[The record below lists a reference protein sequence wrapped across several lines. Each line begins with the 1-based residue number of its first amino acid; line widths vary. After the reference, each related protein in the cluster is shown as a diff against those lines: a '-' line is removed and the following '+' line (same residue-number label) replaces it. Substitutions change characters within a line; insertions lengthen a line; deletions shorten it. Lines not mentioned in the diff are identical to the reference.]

1 MRKRGQ
7 ASSGSLKPVAHL
19 QGFGEPILGKL
30 LPARI
35 RPAKDCEITR
45 TYIVSNASRLLPET
59 FRKIIGSGP
68 DR

>member
-1 MRKRGQ
+1 MI
-7 ASSGSLKPVAHL
+7 
-19 QGFGEPILGKL
+19 GFGEPILDKL

>member
-1 MRKRGQ
+1 MAVCRRIHSPI
-7 ASSGSLKPVAHL
+7 AVVHMI
-19 QGFGEPILGKL
+19 GFGEPILDKL